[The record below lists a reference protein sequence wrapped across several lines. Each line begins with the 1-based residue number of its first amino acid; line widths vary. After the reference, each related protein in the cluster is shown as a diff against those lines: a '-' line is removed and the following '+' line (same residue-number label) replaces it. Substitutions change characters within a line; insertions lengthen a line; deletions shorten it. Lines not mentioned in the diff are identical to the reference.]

1 VKRRL
6 SMLTEAVWMLAALWA
21 AGAAAI
27 AGLAV
32 HNYGRWAPHGDA
44 EDVYDDDEV
53 ARIIERW
60 KSELLL

>member
-6 SMLTEAVWMLAALWA
+6 SVLTAAVWMLAALWTVA
-21 AGAAAI
+21 AAAI

-32 HNYGRWAPHGDA
+32 HNGGRWAVRGDA

-53 ARIIERW
+53 ARMLERW

>member
-1 VKRRL
+1 
-6 SMLTEAVWMLAALWA
+6 MLAAAVWMLAALWT

-27 AGLAV
+27 TGLAV
-32 HNYGRWAPHGDA
+32 HNYGRWTARGDA

-53 ARIIERW
+53 ARTSERW